1 MSTRLVASA
10 PPSATARVTS
20 RYEMGSAVSSSD
32 LSPDVPHQNPL
43 RIPIPVPAQMNG
55 VTQCQDRGL
64 SAADSAI
71 RRLEAFWLVRHRR
84 LRPPWAVGGIC
95 FDCWCEGL
103 VAGRR
108 AGQGS
113 PQVPGTECTIPGDAG
128 VDRHP
133 CCISTTQTPGTT
145 PAADTLRMMSC
156 LLKAGPDPEH
166 AGDCL
171 RSRGDSETR
180 INVVEMGSN
189 RAFA

>member
-1 MSTRLVASA
+1 LVASA
-10 PPSATARVTS
+10 PPSATARATS
-20 RYEMGSAVSSSD
+20 RYEMGTAVSSAD
-32 LSPDVPHQNPL
+32 LSPDVPRQSPL
-43 RIPIPVPAQMNG
+43 RIPIHVPAQMNG
-55 VTQCQDRGL
+55 VTRCQERGL

-71 RRLEAFWLVRHRR
+71 RPIGGVLAGATPAA
-84 LRPPWAVGGIC
+84 RPPWAVGGIC
-95 FDCWCEGL
+95 FDCCREGL

-166 AGDCL
+166 AGNRL

-189 RAFA
+189 CAFA